1 MTKIK
6 NDIEDLK
13 EEIDGAKC
21 YAEKA
26 LEYKVQNNSTRYSK
40 FKTMAEQELEHA
52 NNLHTFIVEDIEA
65 LKKVFPQVPEKM
77 MEEWEKAHKY
87 YVEKVA
93 WIRQMLA
100 M

>member
-6 NDIEDLK
+6 EMIDDLK

-26 LEYKVQNNSTRYSK
+26 LESKISNSSRYSK
-40 FKTMAEQELEHA
+40 YKSMAEQELEHA
-52 NNLHTFIVEDIEA
+52 SIIHEFLVEDINS
-65 LKKVFPQVPEKM
+65 LKAVYPNPPQYM
-77 MEEWEKAHKY
+77 MEEWEKSHKY
-87 YVEKVA
+87 YIEKVA
-93 WIRQMLA
+93 WIKMMLS